1 MKSLKT
7 LLLTKSLVAAAI
19 ATTGVAAPALSHA
32 NPADGMVCRAGY
44 AGALDG
50 THFKCS
56 KTRVITVALECNNL
70 RFPTYVTRAPGAP
83 GDTSGGKDLCT
94 RAGVNIGTTDALTGL
109 VNGQDF
115 VFAAVNP
122 ATVTARVT
130 AQDQAEGTAI
140 GLSAADVVTVASQPS
155 VVVNGGLGS
164 TDNARVT
171 LTFFTFAIPALSLS
185 PRPRPLPTLPRPLP

>member
-94 RAGVNIGTTDALTGL
+94 RAGVNIGPGQRPGL
-109 VNGQDF
+109 
-115 VFAAVNP
+115 
-122 ATVTARVT
+122 RVC
-130 AQDQAEGTAI
+130 
-140 GLSAADVVTVASQPS
+140 SSQP
-155 VVVNGGLGS
+155 GDGDG
-164 TDNARVT
+164 
-171 LTFFTFAIPALSLS
+171 
-185 PRPRPLPTLPRPLP
+185 PRDGPGPGRRHRHRPERR